1 MAHASKSFVVFTG
14 GEWSEQLHGRTDL
27 AKADS
32 AGRKMR
38 NFMPAQTGRL
48 SRRKGLEF
56 VGAALGECLAVDPRF
71 EIPTWS
77 TLTEAETIVPSVD
90 VYGALGPSELR
101 TSGSIG
107 PVWQVCPNFCYCDGP
122 TSEGETMADIGDRY
136 RTRWMAKLEE
146 GRVYYRRVGTG
157 EDWTQVPNE
166 LIPQPNIDML
176 GLGFA
181 FDANARPVF
190 ASAIGASIH
199 IWRWV
204 SGVPTTYDFQGQ
216 GPRLFFDGVVQP
228 DNSLWDVVCYYCW
241 TGNLVAAFQRDN
253 FATSYTLFSDPDYYC
268 TRVRMVERGRGSGET
283 ERIFIGVSGSGAFNG
298 MFRTGNFPVWP
309 LGEIDGATAT
319 VALGGTGDYS
329 VEIVH
334 AGTYAETATAT
345 VGLTGEGL
353 YELQT
358 KTITPTDSATATV
371 GLTGFG
377 VYELQVVTAP
387 TATDVVQAAVALYGT
402 GEYSIQIVTAVS
414 AYTDSVAATIALY
427 GTGTYEL
434 E

>member
-27 AKADS
+27 AKADA
-32 AGRKMR
+32 AGRKVR
-38 NFMPAQTGRL
+38 NFVPAQTGRL
-48 SRRKGLEF
+48 FRRKGLEF
-56 VGAALGECLAVDPRF
+56 VGAALGECLAGDPRF
-71 EIPTWS
+71 TMPTWS
-77 TLTEAETIVPSVD
+77 ALTEAETIDPTTD
-90 VYGALGPSELR
+90 VYGSLGPEELR
-101 TSGSIG
+101 TSEDVG
-107 PVWQVCPNFCYCDGP
+107 PIWQVCANIQYCDGP
-122 TSEGETMADIGDRY
+122 TEEGATMQDIGDRY
-136 RTRWMAKLEE
+136 RTRWVAKLED
-146 GRVYYRRVGTG
+146 GCVYYRRVGTG

-190 ASAIGASIH
+190 ASAIGDDIH

-216 GPRLFFDGVVQP
+216 GPRLFFDGVVQS

-268 TRVRMVERGRGSGET
+268 TRVRMVERGRGIGET
-283 ERIFIGVSGSGAFNG
+283 ERIFIGVSGSGGFYG
-298 MFRTGNFPVWP
+298 MFRTGNFPAWP
-309 LGEIDGATAT
+309 LLEIDGATAT

-353 YELQT
+353 YELQI
-358 KTITPTDSATATV
+358 KTITSTDSATATV

-377 VYELQVVTAP
+377 VYDLQVVVAP

-402 GEYSIQIVTAVS
+402 GEYSIQIVTSGS
-414 AYTDSVAATIALY
+414 AYTDSATATITLY